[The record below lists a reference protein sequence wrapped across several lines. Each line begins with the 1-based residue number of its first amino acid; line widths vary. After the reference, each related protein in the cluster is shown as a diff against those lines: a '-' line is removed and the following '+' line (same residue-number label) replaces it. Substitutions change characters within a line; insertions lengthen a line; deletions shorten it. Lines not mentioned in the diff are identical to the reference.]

1 MILPLQ
7 YLVAQKKSIKALD
20 VDGYYRFLGF
30 HRNIHNLYTNSN
42 IPSIFQANDDFNSPS
57 VNLNLNLTTSSN
69 SNLKIQFFFYDPI
82 NSINERKNEFR
93 FLFKQLHLRI

>member
-42 IPSIFQANDDFNSPS
+42 IPSTFQANDDFNSPS
-57 VNLNLNLTTSSN
+57 VNLNLNLTTFKTS
-69 SNLKIQFFFYDPI
+69 LYLLITW
-82 NSINERKNEFR
+82 RKLCYQKTIKNTS
-93 FLFKQLHLRI
+93 K